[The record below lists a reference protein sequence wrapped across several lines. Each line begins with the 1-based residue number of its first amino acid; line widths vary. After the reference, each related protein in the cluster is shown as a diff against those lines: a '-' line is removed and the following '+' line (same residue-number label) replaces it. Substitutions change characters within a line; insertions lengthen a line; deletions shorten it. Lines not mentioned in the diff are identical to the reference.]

1 MSRQYHTWGLGW
13 PFLVVFYDFYRFTP
27 EADITASALLV
38 DRNPFWAQSVCGVLM
53 PLRPSPMKRGLLVAV
68 AVVLA
73 PVLLVGVVALA
84 AGDWRQIGATSA
96 GDQVLVS
103 SVTAQK
109 NGLRTAWIRVEYKEP
124 TKLPQGG
131 PFVEL
136 RARVRF
142 NCESSSTVPG
152 VVAGVVAN
160 SEWFYSRDRSGKF
173 VVSKKTHHDDQFGQ
187 LAEGNF
193 GEMAKDFVCKQ
204 K

>member
-1 MSRQYHTWGLGW
+1 M
-13 PFLVVFYDFYRFTP
+13 
-27 EADITASALLV
+27 AL
-38 DRNPFWAQSVCGVLM
+38 P
-53 PLRPSPMKRGLLVAV
+53 PSPMKKGLFIIF

-73 PVLLVGVVALA
+73 PVLLVGLVALA
-84 AGDWRQIGATSA
+84 AGDWRQIGATPG

-142 NCESSSTVPG
+142 NCASRGMTPS
-152 VVAGVVAN
+152 VVA
-160 SEWFYSRDRSGKF
+160 
-173 VVSKKTHHDDQFGQ
+173 
-187 LAEGNF
+187 
-193 GEMAKDFVCKQ
+193 
-204 K
+204 

>member
-1 MSRQYHTWGLGW
+1 MKKGL
-13 PFLVVFYDFYRFTP
+13 F
-27 EADITASALLV
+27 IT
-38 DRNPFWAQSVCGVLM
+38 F
-53 PLRPSPMKRGLLVAV
+53 

-73 PVLLVGVVALA
+73 PILLVGLVALA
-84 AGDWRQIGATSA
+84 AGDWRQVGATPS

-142 NCESSSTVPG
+142 NCASAVPS
-152 VVAGVVAN
+152 VVAN
-160 SEWFYSRDRSGKF
+160 SEWFYSRDRGGKL
-173 VVSKKTHHDDQFGQ
+173 VVSKKTRRDDQFGQ
-187 LAEGNF
+187 VAEGGF
-193 GEMAKDFVCKQ
+193 GEIAKDFVCNQ